1 MARGLGSG
9 NNVALAIMVGLA
21 IVAGMGLAGILLF
34 ELLWEVMIERM
45 SEVG

>member
-1 MARGLGSG
+1 MTD
-9 NNVALAIMVGLA
+9 VALAVLVGLA
-21 IVAGMGLAGILLF
+21 VVAGMGLAGILLF